1 MTMESARQVPE
12 APTYSTLAIYS
23 LVFGILAWTLLPV
36 VGIVLGRFNPMILL
50 VLPLAGSVIASVSG
64 QKAQRAIAA
73 SNGLLKG
80 AGLAKAGRIMA
91 YTQYSLVVLLLL
103 CTPLIMHPMMKHQ
116 IVFSVPK

>member
-1 MTMESARQVPE
+1 MESARQVQE

-36 VGIVLGRFNPMILL
+36 MGMVLGPFNPMILL